1 MISVSWSLT
10 RQDHGEQPFW
20 AAIMVAAMV
29 RQIGLPGGGFGFGYS
44 ATNHIGG
51 QFTILPGAAFPQAE
65 NKIDTFIP
73 LARISDLLLHPGEDF
88 EFDGGTYQYPDTKV
102 VYWAGGNPFHHHQDI
117 NRLMRG
123 WAKPDTIIVN
133 EWCWNSLAKRADIV
147 LPCTTPLERQD
158 IAMTPRDPYIVSMSK
173 LTEPFGQSRDDFE
186 IFVGLS
192 RAMGVETA
200 FTEGRSQEQWQR
212 WIYDQTRQRAANIK
226 IDIPDYAQF
235 RKEGWFKLETPA
247 KPTVMLRAFRE
258 DPLANPLATPSG
270 KIEIFSQTVAAFGYA
285 DCPGYPAWLEPCEWL
300 GCASPAF
307 PLHLISNQPHNK
319 LHSQIDHGSHSQS
332 AKINGREPVH
342 MQANDAAARG
352 LKDGDIVRLFN
363 LRGACLGG
371 VKIDEN
377 LRSGVIQMSTGA
389 WYDPV
394 DPAKP
399 DSLCKHGN
407 PNMLTPDKGTSQLG
421 QGPIAHSCLVQVESY
436 RDPLP
441 RVTAHQP
448 PIIIPPDILSSK
460 T

>member
-1 MISVSWSLT
+1 
-10 RQDHGEQPFW
+10 
-20 AAIMVAAMV
+20 
-29 RQIGLPGGGFGFGYS
+29 
-44 ATNHIGG
+44 
-51 QFTILPGAAFPQAE
+51 
-65 NKIDTFIP
+65 
-73 LARISDLLLHPGEDF
+73 
-88 EFDGGTYQYPDTKV
+88 
-102 VYWAGGNPFHHHQDI
+102 
-117 NRLMRG
+117 
-123 WAKPDTIIVN
+123 
-133 EWCWNSLAKRADIV
+133 
-147 LPCTTPLERQD
+147 
-158 IAMTPRDPYIVSMSK
+158 
-173 LTEPFGQSRDDFE
+173 
-186 IFVGLS
+186 
-192 RAMGVETA
+192 
-200 FTEGRSQEQWQR
+200 
-212 WIYDQTRQRAANIK
+212 
-226 IDIPDYAQF
+226 
-235 RKEGWFKLETPA
+235 
-247 KPTVMLRAFRE
+247 MLRAFRE
-258 DPLANPLATPSG
+258 DPLATPSG

-399 DSLCKHGN
+399 DSLCEHGN